1 MIEKRCRWVDVAKGI
16 SIILIVLGHIYTDP
30 ILRKPIYAFHVPIF
44 FFLAGVVEKN
54 KKMIFKDK
62 AFKDFKAIMLPYYS
76 VGFLSIILFTVI
88 GEKIFILL
96 GRDISNYHN
105 LAQSAGFVDSLW
117 GMLYGNSKLGNMQW
131 NLPLWFL
138 PCFFA
143 TRLLFFFLEK
153 VIRGNEKRRCASI
166 VLIFIYTAIINS
178 NSMRIC
184 LPCQFETAINMLA
197 WYEIGFL
204 IKPIVLDE
212 NTIQKIRNRKVLFG
226 GVALLLITI
235 STIGAFSNGS
245 IQVRI
250 DQYSNTVLYYLVAGS
265 YIVSVILI
273 SILFE
278 QSEKF
283 QFIGQHSMIILL
295 LHKFPVVVFQLVFK
309 SLLQTSNYV
318 IVTVL
323 GIVLAILSAFLCILA
338 DMLLKKSKELI
349 YDNY

>member
-1 MIEKRCRWVDVAKGI
+1 MIKKRCRWVDVAKGI

-30 ILRKPIYAFHVPIF
+30 VLRKPIYAFHVPIF

-54 KKMIFKDK
+54 EKTKFKDK
-62 AFKDFKAIMLPYYS
+62 VFKDFKAIMLPYYL

-88 GEKIFILL
+88 GEKIFVLL

-105 LAQSAGFVDSLW
+105 LAQSAGFRDSLW

-143 TRLLFFFLEK
+143 TKLLFFLLEK
-153 VIRGNEKRRCASI
+153 VIYGNEKRRCASI
-166 VLIFIYTAIINS
+166 VLLFFYTVIINS
-178 NSMRIC
+178 NTMQIC
-184 LPCQFETAINMLA
+184 LPCQLETAINMLI

-204 IKPIVLDE
+204 IKPRCLDE
-212 NTIQKIRNRKVLFG
+212 NTIQRIRNRKVLFG
-226 GVALLLITI
+226 SIALLLITI

-250 DQYSNTVLYYLVAGS
+250 DQYSNMILYYLVAGS

-273 SILFE
+273 SIFFE
-278 QSEKF
+278 QSGKF
-283 QFIGQHSMIILL
+283 QYIGRHSMIILL
-295 LHKFPVVVFQLVFK
+295 LHKFPVIFFQLVFK
-309 SLLQTSNYV
+309 SLLQASNYV

-323 GIVLAILSAFLCILA
+323 GIVLAILSAFLCIAA
-338 DMLLKKSKELI
+338 DLLLKKSKELI